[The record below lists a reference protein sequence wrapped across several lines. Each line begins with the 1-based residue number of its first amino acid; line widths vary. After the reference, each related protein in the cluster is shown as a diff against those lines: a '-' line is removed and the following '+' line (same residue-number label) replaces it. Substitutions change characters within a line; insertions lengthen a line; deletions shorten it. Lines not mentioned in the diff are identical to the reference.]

1 MMQGQIEMNWDSYS
15 DHLKEMM
22 HNLMNSNETADV
34 TIVCDDKSKF
44 KVHKFVLIASSSV
57 FQSIIKDLSKNGDSV
72 IYLRGVLAEDMKS
85 ILQFL
90 YLGQATLH
98 EERMNEFLSVAQSLE
113 IKDLYKDEKPD
124 NVDTTQFVYDE
135 LTNSSSVAA
144 SLEIKDICKDEKP
157 NDFDTAQFVYDE
169 LALSSSEDWDEKDQ
183 NFNQSIKEEK
193 KHESSKNIKAKKR
206 KNFVEDSMKD
216 LGPYPCNKCDKKFAL
231 KSSLYHHKKRIHDGI
246 RYSCHICGKLFAQN
260 NYLSTHIRSV
270 HEGKVF
276 PCKVCGLHAKSQ
288 GALRNHKN
296 NKH

>member
-98 EERMNEFLSVAQSLE
+98 EERMNEFLSVAASLE
-113 IKDLYKDEKPD
+113 IKDLYKHEKPD
-124 NVDTTQFVYDE
+124 DVDTTQFVYDE
-135 LTNSSSVAA
+135 LTHSSSAAA
-144 SLEIKDICKDEKP
+144 SLEIKDEKP
-157 NDFDTAQFVYDE
+157 ADVDTAQFVYDD

-183 NFNQSIKEEK
+183 NFNQSIKEGK
-193 KHESSKNIKAKKR
+193 KA
-206 KNFVEDSMKD
+206 
-216 LGPYPCNKCDKKFAL
+216 
-231 KSSLYHHKKRIHDGI
+231 
-246 RYSCHICGKLFAQN
+246 
-260 NYLSTHIRSV
+260 
-270 HEGKVF
+270 
-276 PCKVCGLHAKSQ
+276 
-288 GALRNHKN
+288 
-296 NKH
+296 